1 MQDLPQRLVKYH
13 KNRACSA
20 LLSKTN
26 LLLQQPA
33 EQGGCKGRL
42 LPRQEGLKGP
52 GIEIREAACAGE
64 RQISR
69 GEVWRALGGSRG
81 RGCQWDVVFSAQRC
95 VDCCSLT
102 ASALCGSP
110 VPPPSKSLM
119 SVWRPRAR
127 PAKDTTRFLCPG
139 DGL

>member
-1 MQDLPQRLVKYH
+1 MQDLSQRLVKYR
-13 KNRACSA
+13 KSRACSA

-33 EQGGCKGRL
+33 EQGGCKGHL

-52 GIEIREAACAGE
+52 GIEVREAACAGE
-64 RQISR
+64 QQIRS

-81 RGCQWDVVFSAQRC
+81 QGCQWDVVFSAQAR
-95 VDCCSLT
+95 VDCCFLT
-102 ASALCGSP
+102 ASVLCGSL
-110 VPPPSKSLM
+110 VSPPKSLM
-119 SVWRPRAR
+119 LVWRSRAR
-127 PAKDTTRFLCPG
+127 PAKDTRHFLCPG